1 MDRMKRDIEVEIG
14 QLQAQFE
21 EAESAVE
28 CEENKIVRAQME
40 LNQIKSEVLIFIYDI
55 TNITN
60 KYYTFG

>member
-40 LNQIKSEVLIFIYDI
+40 LNQVKSEV
-55 TNITN
+55 T
-60 KYYTFG
+60 YTFFL

>member
-40 LNQIKSEVLIFIYDI
+40 LNQVKSEVTYAFSL
-55 TNITN
+55 
-60 KYYTFG
+60 